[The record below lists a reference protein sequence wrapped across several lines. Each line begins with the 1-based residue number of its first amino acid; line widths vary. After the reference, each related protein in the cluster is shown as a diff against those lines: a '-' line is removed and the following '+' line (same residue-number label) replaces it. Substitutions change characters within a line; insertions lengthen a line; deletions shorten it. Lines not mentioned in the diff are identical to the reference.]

1 MHKLTCG
8 TPQPLTLQK
17 FMPSASLFFSPQ
29 LLITLHVG
37 HSTTTPGLLA
47 AFSGAA
53 EGPTSARNIAVP
65 FPRREGDEVTRVP
78 YRKDRHSPYKKP
90 SKLQSFPS

>member
-1 MHKLTCG
+1 M
-8 TPQPLTLQK
+8 TLQK

-29 LLITLHVG
+29 LHVG
-37 HSTTTPGLLA
+37 HSTTTPRLLA

-53 EGPTSARNIAVP
+53 EGPTAARNIAVP
-65 FPRREGDEVTRVP
+65 FPRREGDEVTHVP
-78 YRKDRHSPYKKP
+78 CRKDRHSPYKKP

>member
-1 MHKLTCG
+1 M
-8 TPQPLTLQK
+8 TLQK

-29 LLITLHVG
+29 LLIALHVG

-53 EGPTSARNIAVP
+53 EGPKAVSNIAVP

-78 YRKDRHSPYKKP
+78 YRKGRHSPCKKP
-90 SKLQSFPS
+90 STLQSFPS